1 MGRFIS
7 SPSTDISN
15 PVERIL
21 GFIVDEDCDAVDEG
35 CDAIDEDNDLAGA
48 CVINMGCK
56 AVDGDTV
63 FVSARVINVGCEAL
77 LTLGRPGC
85 NLDN

>member
-7 SPSTDISN
+7 SPSNDVSN
-15 PVERIL
+15 PVEHIA
-21 GFIVDEDCDAVDEG
+21 GFAVDEDRDAVDEG

-63 FVSARVINVGCEAL
+63 FVSARVINVGREAL
-77 LTLGRPGC
+77 LTLGRSSC
-85 NLDN
+85 DLNN